1 MSRYSN
7 NRRFPVGLLH
17 KFAFKVAEYRLE
29 ERNRDVSFWKKELQE
44 ETEAMKIEVDLLVES
59 RRNID
64 HALAQ
69 TERPLRVYSKCK

>member
-1 MSRYSN
+1 M
-7 NRRFPVGLLH
+7 RR
-17 KFAFKVAEYRLE
+17 
-29 ERNRDVSFWKKELQE
+29 RNDDYGDCDDFQVMKKEAE
-44 ETEAMKIEVDLLVES
+44 LLVES

>member
-1 MSRYSN
+1 M
-7 NRRFPVGLLH
+7 
-17 KFAFKVAEYRLE
+17 KW
-29 ERNRDVSFWKKELQE
+29 RNEDDGDDDDDIQVMKKEAE
-44 ETEAMKIEVDLLVES
+44 LLVES

>member
-1 MSRYSN
+1 MHNLENDYTSSCQ
-7 NRRFPVGLLH
+7 
-17 KFAFKVAEYRLE
+17 VAEYRLE

-44 ETEAMKIEVDLLVES
+44 ETEAMKLEVDQLTES